1 MTETDIQ
8 NSIRIA
14 LSAYGVVIRQNTGN
28 FLTPDG
34 RHVKCGMPGLSD
46 LLFIGDGY
54 VAFIEVKKPGGHIRP
69 EQKNFIRRM
78 HELHHR
84 AGIAYCVDDALQIA
98 GIQTLRT
105 VSEETA
111 FPGNMPPCKEGMM
124 PGA

>member
-8 NSIRIA
+8 NKIRIA

-34 RHVKCGMPGLSD
+34 RRVKCGATGLSD

-54 VAFIEVKKPGGHIRP
+54 IAFIEVKKPGGNIRP

-84 AGIAYCVDDALQIA
+84 AGIAYSVDDALRIA

-105 VSEETA
+105 ASEETA
-111 FPGNMPPCKEGMM
+111 FPGNVPPCKEGMM